1 VLRLVTW
8 DGLSSAEAAEVL
20 GVTRVAFAV
29 RLHRARRRLER
40 ALWPDSQLPAPQ
52 KTQRRHVDAHS

>member
-1 VLRLVTW
+1 MTW
-8 DGLSSAEAAEVL
+8 DELSPADAADVL

-40 ALWPDSQLPAPQ
+40 ALQPENLPAPQ
-52 KTQRRHVDAHS
+52 KRQRRAVDAHS